1 MQRASPTASADNAY
15 FRNPRNKTV
24 RSLVSATVTAAAAVL
39 LPAIRN
45 ASVGAS
51 SESLPW
57 KAGTR
62 RGTRLSTRR
71 SNGCALRGGETAA
84 DAINPASTCREPMPY
99 LRRMAG
105 FALKLL
111 FQSGYS
117 VFMGIDAGIALG
129 RIQRRRAVD
138 DVHQAIR
145 EAILDRRFPPGSR
158 LNVEELAFQLGVS
171 LTPVRAAIQLL
182 AAEGLIDVHSRSGTF
197 VATLSRRDLDETFD
211 IRCALECLAGEKA
224 AASIGDVQLDRVRKL
239 MAALAKPVKSD
250 AQRKAHEQTNSEF
263 HEIIIH
269 AAGNRRL
276 IDMYES
282 LRAHIAMC
290 RLHRIDEGWR
300 SRLPIEHEE
309 HEAIAEAL
317 YARDAKAVV
326 KALRNHILRAKENL
340 LATIDDAAATE

>member
-45 ASVGAS
+45 ASVGVS
-51 SESLPW
+51 SESSPW
-57 KAGTR
+57 KVGTR